1 MRRPFYYREQAE
13 HARRLADAS
22 SQVNLQ
28 EELRRVAQQFEHLAN
43 DLTAEPEFR
52 NTEVLSEHN

>member
-22 SQVNLQ
+22 PQVNLQ

-43 DLTAEPEFR
+43 DLAAEPEFR